1 MSAAAVFGY
10 FLAAD
15 FAQDQINLPGGLKP
29 GGINSALFI
38 RSKDLCSKV
47 ESWRTLLKLT
57 SWMIILAAL
66 GISLT
71 ENSAV
76 ASALVQAHVSQQGDT
91 VHFEFE
97 GQTQWDYD
105 IQKNEVKGKTFVQV
119 TIPKLNEKSLQLIRG
134 FSTSLIPSIQVDENG
149 PDGKIILQVEV
160 SSKAI
165 EPFDY
170 LTEKPS
176 RLIVDFYKAQS
187 SILEKK
193 KVENPTAAETGKKVA
208 TTQLPAKKTGQRAP
222 ASTEILVLNDQ
233 GQPISLSDAL
243 DSKKPATGSI
253 FDGGDPNYDRFSI
266 KDYEIKEDSII
277 ASREKVYLE
286 FPMLRMKS
294 PYMELLESRKPVY
307 SITPQDNDE
316 NKQARLLLTLF
327 ENKRYGVFQKT
338 VDWFLQ
344 KYPKSQ
350 YDEMIRFMWADSLF
364 AIWAE
369 SHQADDFDM
378 AMLRY
383 RQAIDKYPKS
393 ALLERTMMLMGFATL
408 DRGDYLGTLRLFQT
422 HLQKRPAS
430 PNKDIARFAIADA
443 YMKIKRSDE
452 ATQIYSEIEKDGSEP
467 KNRIQAA
474 FLRGDVAYQKK
485 DFRTAIADYQSA
497 IKKYPK
503 FEFEYPSATYN
514 QAAAYFGMQDYRKS
528 LETYREFLKKFPS
541 HPEAGFAMT
550 RAGELLD
557 ILGADKTR
565 VLGTY
570 LETYFRYGD
579 SPSSVVARLRMLSE
593 RMNTMKPKEVD
604 HAVKEIEA
612 LSKNLDLPKMDQFA
626 TLMIAGGFNQRKE
639 FEKSIALLIKYYQS
653 HPTTVDTTVLT
664 NQIVK
669 NINEKLKNLV
679 DQGKFLDALQW
690 QDQYADNWLK
700 SSDRIDTKYNV
711 GRAYEQS
718 GVTKQALKL
727 YQDTLNQ
734 IYALKG
740 TAKGKERNVFEKL
753 PTEDQVNLRIA
764 SIQFQNSQYSQAY
777 EALKNIKSPQA
788 LNEQDQ
794 IERVQLSAQLLDR
807 RGETDSA
814 VRYLNELLKTWAGV
828 AELAA
833 DPYLHLAQ
841 LEVKQNHLDEAI
853 RSLKKIGILM
863 EDSKKVSPQ
872 IHCRSLEMLGELQQQ
887 KGLKDEAIQTFE
899 NLLSRYENSK
909 PLASYR
915 YKVGQLYFEKGQVQ
929 KASQVWNELKSSK
942 NNIWYKLAQEQLK
955 GSEWKNEYNKY
966 IKRIPAMSDSQA
978 PTERK

>member
-1 MSAAAVFGY
+1 LKLILQFLIFSAMVLGTVTTAA
-10 FLAAD
+10 
-15 FAQDQINLPGGLKP
+15 FASPFVQAQIN
-29 GGINSALFI
+29 
-38 RSKDLCSKV
+38 
-47 ESWRTLLKLT
+47 
-57 SWMIILAAL
+57 
-66 GISLT
+66 
-71 ENSAV
+71 
-76 ASALVQAHVSQQGDT
+76 QQGDT
-91 VHFEFE
+91 VHLEFE
-97 GQTQWDYD
+97 GLPQWDYD
-105 IQKNEVKGKTFVQV
+105 IKKSEIKGKTFVQI
-119 TIPKLNEKSLQLIRG
+119 TLPQLNEKSLRLVQS
-134 FSTSLIPSIQVDENG
+134 FSNAMVRSIQVDENG
-149 PDGKIILQVEV
+149 PDGKNILNFEMA
-160 SSKAI
+160 SKAI

-176 RLIVDFYKAQS
+176 RLIVDFYKGQGSEKIEEAPNKKKAPS
-187 SILEKK
+187 VKATAKSAKAEATALPEKK
-193 KVENPTAAETGKKVA
+193 KGNRE
-208 TTQLPAKKTGQRAP
+208 PANTDV
-222 ASTEILVLNDQ
+222 LVINDQ
-233 GQPISLSDAL
+233 GQPINLSEAL
-243 DSKKPATGSI
+243 ESKKPATGSI

-277 ASREKVYLE
+277 SSRERVYLD

-294 PYMELLESRKPVY
+294 PYLELLESRKPVY
-307 SITPQDNDE
+307 SIAPQDNDE

-344 KYPKSQ
+344 KYPESQ
-350 YDEMIRFMWADSLF
+350 YDEMVRFMWADSLF
-364 AIWAE
+364 AIWTE
-369 SHQADDFDM
+369 SHQADDFDV

-383 RQAIDKYPKS
+383 RQAIEKYPQS

-422 HLQKRPAS
+422 HLQKRPTS

-443 YMKIKRSDE
+443 YLKINRYDE
-452 ATQIYSEIEKDGSEP
+452 ATQIYNEIEKDGSEE
-467 KNRIQAA
+467 KNRIQAV

-485 DFRTAIADYQSA
+485 DFRTAIADYQTA
-497 IKKYPK
+497 LKKYPNAEID
-503 FEFEYPSATYN
+503 FPSAVYN
-514 QAAAYFGMQDYRKS
+514 QAAAYFGLQEYRKS
-528 LETYREFLKKFPS
+528 LETYREFLKRFPS

-579 SPSSVVARLRMLSE
+579 TPSSVVARLRMLSE
-593 RMNTMKPKEVD
+593 RMNTMKPKEVEK
-604 HAVKEIEA
+604 AVKDIGA

-626 TLMIAGGFNQRKE
+626 TLMIASGFNRRKE
-639 FEKSIALLIKYYQS
+639 FEKSIDLLMKFYQT
-653 HPTTVDTTVLT
+653 HPTTVDANLVS

-669 NINEKLKNLV
+669 NINEKLKDLV
-679 DQGKFLDALQW
+679 EQGKFLEALQW

-711 GRAYEQS
+711 GRAYEQA

-740 TAKGKERNVFEKL
+740 TTKGKERNIFEKL

-764 SIQFQNSQYSQAY
+764 SIQAHDAQYSQAY
-777 EALKNIKSPQA
+777 EALKNIKNPQA
-788 LNEQDQ
+788 MNERDQ

-814 VRYLNELLKTWAGV
+814 IRYLNELLKTWSGIP
-828 AELAA
+828 ELVA

-841 LEVKQNHLDEAI
+841 LEIKQNHPEEAM
-853 RSLKKIGILM
+853 RSLKKISVLM

-872 IHCRSLEMLGELQQQ
+872 THARSLEMLGELQLQ
-887 KGLKDEAIQTFE
+887 KGLKDEAAQTYE
-899 NLLSRYENSK
+899 QLLSLYENSK

-915 YKVGQLYFEKGQVQ
+915 YKVGQLYFEKGEVQ
-929 KASQVWNELKSSK
+929 KAAQVWNELKGSK
-942 NNIWYKLAQEQLK
+942 NDLWYKLAQEQLK

-966 IKRIPAMSDSQA
+966 IKRIPAMSDNKA